1 MIMITGSIL
10 ARPETFAALREAGVE
25 HSRRSRA
32 EPGCIAHNAH
42 VDCENP
48 LRLVFVEKWQD
59 RAAVAAHFKVKAS
72 IDFVVSARKL
82 AATPPE
88 IEILDATPVSMA

>member
-10 ARPETFAALREAGVE
+10 ARPETLGALREAGIE

-32 EPGCIAHNAH
+32 EPGCIAHNVH
-42 VDCENP
+42 IDCENP

-59 RAAVAAHFKVKAS
+59 RAAVAMHFKVKAS
-72 IDFVVSARKL
+72 IDFVVAARNL
-82 AATPPE
+82 AAAPPD
-88 IEILDATPVSMA
+88 IEILDTTPVQFP